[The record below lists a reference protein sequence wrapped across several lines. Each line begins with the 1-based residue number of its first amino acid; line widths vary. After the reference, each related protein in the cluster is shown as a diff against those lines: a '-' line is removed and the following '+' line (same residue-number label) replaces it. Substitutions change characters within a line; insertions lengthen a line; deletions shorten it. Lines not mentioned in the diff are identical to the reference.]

1 MGYPVRT
8 ASELR
13 LMLKAF
19 RNAAGLTQ
27 ASVASLLGVT
37 QQTYAALE
45 LNPGSASMERLLRVL
60 RILSVDLTLSV
71 SVSKG
76 RPAPRAHAS
85 SKAAAWPQPT
95 GPSAQRAASA
105 KRIGKTQVGLAEVAV
120 SSGKK
125 RQIAKSATTA
135 PTAPRRVVRKREDW

>member
-76 RPAPRAHAS
+76 RPAPRARSS
-85 SKAAAWPQPT
+85 SKAAAWPQST
-95 GPSAQRAASA
+95 GQSAQRAASA
-105 KRIGKTQVGLAEVAV
+105 KRTGKTQVGSATVAA

-125 RQIAKSATTA
+125 RQNAKSATTA